1 MRQIIDNDRIAAFC
15 DCDSKL
21 NMTGDVAFRLQSDD
35 SSQV

>member
-21 NMTGDVAFRLQSDD
+21 NMTDVAFHLQSDD
-35 SSQV
+35 SS